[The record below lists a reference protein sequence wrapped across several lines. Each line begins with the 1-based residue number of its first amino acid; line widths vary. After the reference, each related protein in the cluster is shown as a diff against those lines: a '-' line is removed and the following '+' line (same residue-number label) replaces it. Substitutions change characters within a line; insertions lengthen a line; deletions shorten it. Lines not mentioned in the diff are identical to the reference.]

1 LRRVKLTL
9 LLAVILA
16 LSLAPAILLRYF
28 PRETVGYMLT
38 PLWKTIEK
46 QTGFSEQFI
55 AAISL
60 LATFIVAITAAAAL
74 LLLLVSGFSAITR
87 EN

>member
-1 LRRVKLTL
+1 
-9 LLAVILA
+9 
-16 LSLAPAILLRYF
+16 
-28 PRETVGYMLT
+28 MLT

-74 LLLLVSGFSAITR
+74 LLVLVSGFSAITR